1 MNPYHR
7 VNHLSNTSVMEFK
20 PFSRAII
27 IAIAFISTASLSIF
41 LSTFA
46 SPVQAENHTS
56 LGEDDNEFVF
66 AGTCHNG
73 ESYRLFSY
81 AKVVDGLAFWQHDYE
96 GPAGKGSVRTRAT
109 PRTMAV
115 RVCRKLAEI
124 IDDH

>member
-1 MNPYHR
+1 MK
-7 VNHLSNTSVMEFK
+7 SI
-20 PFSRAII
+20 PFSRAITVG
-27 IAIAFISTASLSIF
+27 IAFISAASLSIF
-41 LSTFA
+41 LATLA

-81 AKVVDGLAFWQHDYE
+81 TKVIDGQTYWQHDYE
-96 GPAGKGSVRTRAT
+96 GPAGKGSVSTRAT

-115 RVCRKLAEI
+115 RVCRKLVEI